1 MFHIIGNFKYW
12 ARFYRFFCFPLT
24 FVCYFLFQVFRC
36 CRFLGFRFWSSIH
49 PIQFLIWRIKQS
61 ISCFVLRLNMHK
73 YEIVLTSIIII
84 FLPKDLKIY
93 VLTFSCCCLIY
104 VPPFLPSTLQ
114 WPEARFL
121 GFKFQSMK
129 HRYVIFKT
137 LSWNFIFHVEV
148 K

>member
-1 MFHIIGNFKYW
+1 MYLDKLLYCIPHL
-12 ARFYRFFCFPLT
+12 FCDRPDIHQYIFLFWCAFPLHRLH
-24 FVCYFLFQVFRC
+24 CILR
-36 CRFLGFRFWSSIH
+36 SSIH
-49 PIQFLIWRIKQS
+49 PIQFLIWRIKES
-61 ISCFVLRLNMHK
+61 ISCFVLKLNMYK

-121 GFKFQSMK
+121 GLSFKAWSIDM
-129 HRYVIFKT
+129 
-137 LSWNFIFHVEV
+137 
-148 K
+148 